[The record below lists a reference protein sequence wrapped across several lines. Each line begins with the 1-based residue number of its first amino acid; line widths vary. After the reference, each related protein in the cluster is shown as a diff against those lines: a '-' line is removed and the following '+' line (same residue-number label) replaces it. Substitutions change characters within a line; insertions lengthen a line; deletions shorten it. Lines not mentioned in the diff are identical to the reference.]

1 DERRVA
7 LRIMGVHVGTVVE
20 QLADGLLVRISDR
33 RDQLGNNRPC
43 LTPLVAGANRG
54 RRISWGLGHARG
66 EQNNRDPDAREQGD
80 RDSDGS
86 ETHVTLP
93 TTHKA
98 TPIQDGKR
106 SVLASGATT
115 PPHLNPLLMR
125 NGKGGR
131 SAVS

>member
-1 DERRVA
+1 SSVHQQFKALRGGVERSQDERRVA
-7 LRIMGVHVGTVVE
+7 LRITGVHVGTVVE

-43 LTPLVAGANRG
+43 LTLVTGADRG
-54 RRISWGLGHARG
+54 RRSRWGLGHARG
-66 EQNNRDPDAREQGD
+66 EQNNRGSDGSEQGD

-98 TPIQDGKR
+98 TPIQDGK
-106 SVLASGATT
+106 
-115 PPHLNPLLMR
+115 
-125 NGKGGR
+125 
-131 SAVS
+131 